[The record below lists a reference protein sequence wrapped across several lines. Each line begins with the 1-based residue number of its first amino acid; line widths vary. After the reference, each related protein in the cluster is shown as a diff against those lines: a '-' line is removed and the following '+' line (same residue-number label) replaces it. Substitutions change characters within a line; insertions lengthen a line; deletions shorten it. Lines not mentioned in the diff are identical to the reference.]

1 MATAPSR
8 EPTWM
13 ATPAAS
19 NAGWP
24 PPCRSE
30 LAATFTYENTPRHRI
45 HDTTWKGKHSSRLSG
60 NALL

>member
-1 MATAPSR
+1 MATALQGSPPGWPR
-8 EPTWM
+8 
-13 ATPAAS
+13 AAS

-45 HDTTWKGKHSSRLSG
+45 HDTTWEGKHSSRLSG
-60 NALL
+60 DALL